1 MPELP
6 EVETVKNVLK
16 KSILNKKINSIEIIY
31 PKIIDLGDINSLINE
46 EFIDIKRKGKF
57 LIFETNNHYLVS
69 HLRMEG
75 KYFIKDNNLPIEKH
89 EHIIFR
95 FNDFSLRYHD
105 TRKFGRMEIVNKN
118 DLNKTPINN
127 LGVDPIIDKINID
140 EIYPKFN
147 KKMPIK
153 TLLLDQSIICG
164 IGNIYVD
171 EVLFLSKIDP
181 NRLGNT
187 IKLNE
192 LELIVKNTIKILKES
207 YFNEE
212 ELNKKEE
219 EYYKKF
225 GQLWYTSP
233 VDDTDPNAQIKE
245 IEKCISLGK
254 SKEDFLKDKTESE
267 QQEFETKWNEIN

>member
-46 EFIDIKRKGKF
+46 EFININRRGKF

-127 LGVDPIIDKINID
+127 LGVDPIIDKINIK

-192 LELIVKNTIKILKES
+192 LELIVKNTIKVLKES
-207 YFNEE
+207 IK
-212 ELNKKEE
+212 L
-219 EYYKKF
+219 
-225 GQLWYTSP
+225 GGCTIRSYTS
-233 VDDTDPNAQIKE
+233 
-245 IEKCISLGK
+245 SLGVIGHYQDK
-254 SKEDFLKDKTESE
+254 LLVHTKEYCTCGNKITKTRINGRGTYYCSKCQL
-267 QQEFETKWNEIN
+267 